1 MSDATARPR
10 YRANKMRD
18 SGQIFIDDMERGYA
32 IAVMLRNHDVPAEE
46 LDANAETVVR
56 GLTAHASLVEALH
69 QTVAAMWSDDSAEK
83 GRAAVLARAAL
94 DEAKP

>member
-1 MSDATARPR
+1 
-10 YRANKMRD
+10 MRD

-56 GLTAHASLVEALH
+56 GLNAHDALVKGLEYIVLKAACGASSHELS
-69 QTVAAMWSDDSAEK
+69 QAAQ
-83 GRAAVLARAAL
+83 AVLEEVKR
-94 DEAKP
+94 